1 MMTEQYVT
9 TSVTPLENLNSLS
22 PYEIDQLQDASQG
35 GLYRLFRKC
44 CLAVLNSGSEL
55 DSTKMVM
62 DRFAQFDIRI
72 SQKHRSVQLELVNAP
87 AAAFVDGEIITGIRE
102 HLFSVLRDL
111 LYVRTELDT
120 CCPGGS
126 DSEAITN
133 MVFHILRHADAIRPH
148 VKPDLVVCWG
158 GALDQ

>member
-35 GLYRLFRKC
+35 GLYRLFRQC

-55 DSTKMVM
+55 DSTKQVL
-62 DRFAQFDIRI
+62 DRFSKFDIRI

-87 AAAFVDGEIITGIRE
+87 ATAFVNGEIITGIRE
-102 HLFSVLRDL
+102 HLFAVLRDL
-111 LYVRTELDT
+111 CTSKPSWTPVVRVPT
-120 CCPGGS
+120 
-126 DSEAITN
+126 
-133 MVFHILRHADAIRPH
+133 ILKRSPIWCFTFCATPTRSGPT
-148 VKPDLVVCWG
+148 
-158 GALDQ
+158 